1 MADLYKLICDRI
13 VKSDNA
19 IRFSGIVDEHGNVL
33 ASSERKGLKPLLDR
47 EQTAQYALAAVTRQ
61 YTRIRWQSVLG
72 KIDYTC
78 SYYEKVLRVTIPITD
93 TNNHLRSVIFFTL
106 DVSTKNFHS
115 IIMNKVIPIVRD
127 VEQKLIKK
135 LDRPR
140 NKRGNSL

>member
-1 MADLYKLICDRI
+1 MADIYKLICDRI

>member
-19 IRFSGIVDEHGNVL
+19 IRFAGIVDEHGNVL

-61 YTRIRWQSVLG
+61 YTRIRWQSILG

-78 SYYEKVLRVTIPITD
+78 SYYEKVFRVTIPITD

-140 NKRGNSL
+140 NKRGNS